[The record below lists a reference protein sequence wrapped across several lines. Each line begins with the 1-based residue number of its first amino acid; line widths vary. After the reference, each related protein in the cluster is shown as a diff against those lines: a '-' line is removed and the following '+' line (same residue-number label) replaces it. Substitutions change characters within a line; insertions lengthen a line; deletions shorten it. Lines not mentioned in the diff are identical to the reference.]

1 MYLWKCWHD
10 TRSFF
15 IFFLVIAT
23 AVMPITGVVGVGT
36 RLMEEFGT
44 TVFQSTLVFMLFVVA
59 LGLGTLGAIQEF
71 TDKTA
76 HFLFTKPRSRAYFV
90 WTGWAVGCVQL
101 LVIAVVNLV
110 AGWLT
115 LAHYSKSPLRS
126 VFSSSIK
133 QQDVASIFL
142 YAIFVYSLTYSLTV
156 ILRNGL
162 KGLGASMGSIAALQ
176 CLAIVIRSRWNI
188 TVPIPPLPVRSL
200 PLLVSYIAWIIVALL
215 FIVGAQ
221 LVIERTEI

>member
-1 MYLWKCWHD
+1 MYLWKCWRD

-15 IFFLVIAT
+15 IFFLVMA
-23 AVMPITGVVGVGT
+23 AAAMPITGVVGVGT
-36 RLMEEFGT
+36 HLVEDFGK
-44 TVFQSTLVFMLFVVA
+44 TVFQSTLVLMLFVVA

-90 WTGWAVGCVQL
+90 WTGWAVGCVEL
-101 LVIAVVNLV
+101 LVIAAVNLA

-115 LAHYSKSPLRS
+115 LARYSKSPFTS
-126 VFSSSIK
+126 VLLGSIK

-142 YAIFVYSLTYSLTV
+142 YALFVYSLSYSLTAA
-156 ILRNGL
+156 LRNGL

-176 CLAIVIRSRWNI
+176 CLAIVIRLRWNI

-200 PLLVSYIAWIIVALL
+200 PLVVSYVSWIVVALVFVL
-215 FIVGAQ
+215 TAQ
-221 LVIERTEI
+221 LVVERAEI